1 MKKKFSWR
9 AFISIGLFYTFFILL
24 LTGLVLYVA
33 PAGRIANWVNWKLVA
48 LTKAQWQSI
57 HTVFALLFVI
67 LSIFHLFSINWKAFW
82 TYLKSKTKQG
92 LNKKREFYLSTIFT
106 VLIFVGVVASIPPLR
121 YVMDLSES
129 LTESWEN
136 VESEPPIPHAELLT
150 LQELSEQ
157 LNNIPLDS
165 IQNILK
171 ANDINFNGVDETLSD
186 IGAANQISPD
196 KIYDMITASRN
207 SEGIGR
213 GFGRKSLEDI
223 AVDINKDMDQILKIL
238 DDNNIKARKNQTLRD
253 IASENNIAPADIY
266 DLIK

>member
-24 LTGLVLYVA
+24 LTGMVLYVA
-33 PAGRIANWVNWKLVA
+33 PAGRIANWVNWKLVG

-57 HTVFALLFVI
+57 HTIFALLFVI

-106 VLIFVGVVASIPPLR
+106 VLIFIGVIFSIPPLR

-136 VESEPPIPHAELLT
+136 DESEPPIPHAELLT

-157 LNNIPLDS
+157 LNNISLDS
-165 IQNILK
+165 LQSILK
-171 ANDINFNGVDETLSD
+171 ANKISFNGLDETLSD
-186 IGAANQISPD
+186 IGIANQISPD
-196 KIYDMITASRN
+196 KIYDLITASRN
-207 SEGIGR
+207 TKSPGG
-213 GFGRKSLEDI
+213 GFGRKTLEDI
-223 AVDINKDMDQILKIL
+223 SVEINKDLDQVLKIL
-238 DDNNIKARKNQTLRD
+238 EDNNIKASKKQTLRD
-253 IASENNIAPADIY
+253 IASENNMAPVDIY

>member
-24 LTGLVLYVA
+24 VTGMVLYVA

-106 VLIFVGVVASIPPLR
+106 ILIFVGVISSIPPLR

-136 VESEPPIPHAELLT
+136 VETEPPIPHAELLT
-150 LQELSEQ
+150 LRELSEQ
-157 LNNIPLDS
+157 LDNISPDS
-165 IQNILK
+165 IQDILK
-171 ANDINFNGVDETLSD
+171 ANNIIFNSVDETLAD
-186 IGAANQISPD
+186 IGNANEISPD
-196 KIYDMITASRN
+196 KIYDLLTASRN
-207 SEGIGR
+207 SKSIGG
-213 GFGRKSLEDI
+213 GFGRKSLEDLS
-223 AVDINKDMDQILKIL
+223 VEINKDLDQIMKIL
-238 DDNNIKARKNQTLRD
+238 KDNNIDASKEQTMRD
-253 IASENNIAPADIY
+253 IASENNMAPVDIY